1 MAATINELELWGWF
15 MEENPP
21 EGEGYSWWK
30 HPNISKISDN
40 LKDDNGNLDNPHS
53 GCSFACAMRNMQA
66 IARLGF
72 PAWKVEYE
80 SKS

>member
-1 MAATINELELWGWF
+1 
-15 MEENPP
+15 
-21 EGEGYSWWK
+21 
-30 HPNISKISDN
+30 

-66 IARLGF
+66 IANGGF

>member
-1 MAATINELELWGWF
+1 MAATITELELWVWF

-21 EGEGYSWWK
+21 EGKGYSWWE

-66 IARLGF
+66 IARMGF
-72 PAWKVEYE
+72 PAWKVQYE
-80 SKS
+80 SKC